1 MRLRGRLVGVAAV
14 LAVVTSTA
22 AASGVVGAADPE
34 LPDPDDPCSSN
45 IFIPYVAGGDGVVNG
60 DRDLDKSKD
69 FTDSDRYSEVLTK
82 MLVDKHFPY
91 CLFNTSDGTTT
102 TDDYQDEN
110 QDDGFTQ
117 QSKAWDLRPT
127 LITLQVGRENNS
139 IKEHI
144 STCLDQIKDHQFI
157 TANACALAVLANQ
170 PAFTKVRDD
179 LSDIL
184 NQYKVQMDGNPQMVV
199 AVLGYFNP
207 YPQATDVVT
216 KIPTFCTALVD
227 TIPTC
232 LIRWVLLPPV
242 LVILD
247 QIVKQL
253 NSTIKDVVDKF
264 ALASQGRF
272 YFVNPYD
279 KFKDHCM
286 KMEVEIKT
294 KVYHP
299 TNTVDE
305 HNTPKT
311 NFGCGTTWIESD
323 GVDGR
328 LPPWHYLPPA
338 VNGVLVFTDQTTSG
352 MGAFPNKDGHK
363 CLAELIYEA
372 DNGWGPLKQK
382 LDIPDPK
389 GTPCD

>member
-1 MRLRGRLVGVAAV
+1 M
-14 LAVVTSTA
+14 
-22 AASGVVGAADPE
+22 
-34 LPDPDDPCSSN
+34 
-45 IFIPYVAGGDGVVNG
+45 NG

-91 CLFNTSDGTTT
+91 CLFNTSQQSTN
-102 TDDYQDEN
+102 TDDYQDEDG
-110 QDDGFTQ
+110 DDGFTQ

-127 LITLQVGRENNS
+127 LITLQVGRENDS
-139 IKEHI
+139 IKNHI
-144 STCLDQIKDHQFI
+144 STCLDQIKDHLFPQ
-157 TANACALAVLANQ
+157 ASACALAVLADTD
-170 PAFTKVRDD
+170 AFDKVKED

-207 YPQATDVVT
+207 YPQALDVVT
-216 KIPTFCTALVD
+216 KIPEFCTKLVD

-253 NSTIKDVVDKF
+253 NSTIKGVVDKF

-286 KMEVEIKT
+286 QMEVEIKT

-299 TNTVDE
+299 TNTVDS
-305 HNTPKT
+305 HDTKKD
-311 NFGCGTTWIESD
+311 FGCSDPWIQPDGDDGT
-323 GVDGR
+323 

-338 VNGVLVFTDQTTSG
+338 VNGVLVFASQTTKG
-352 MGAFPNKDGHK
+352 MGAYPDKDGHK